1 MVFKPIKS
9 ILFATAAGLLLTA
22 GAFIPA
28 ADAKTRVV
36 VGATETVS
44 SHNPH
49 GDSIS
54 MGYGIWC
61 QVYGCLG
68 TYDFSKGAYVG
79 MLAERWE
86 VKDPNTWIFYL
97 RKGMKRH
104 NDGREMTSADV
115 VHSINRMKTDPQT
128 RQKQNVRPVKEAVAI
143 DKYTVKIVT
152 KKPTAPLL
160 EYLFDRVMVTGKD
173 LFDKHGAR
181 TADRKF
187 PWGWGP
193 YKLKQIVIGQRIVLE
208 KDAGHPDAKAS
219 NPDELIFRI
228 MREAEQRVTALINGE
243 IQIAQ
248 FIPPHLSPRI
258 AKASNT
264 QIAPTSSV
272 EIMFLAMSPKFKP
285 WNNQLMRQAVCHA
298 IDRDTI
304 IKAVLQGKAERLD
317 GPIGAGQY
325 GYNKTSSAAMKY
337 PYDPAKARALVKKA
351 GLEGVEVELFTPVGR
366 YVNDKQVTEAMIP
379 MLKAAGINARLR
391 TPEWA
396 TLWAN
401 VQKGKVPFYFM
412 GRGSV
417 VDPSVAISQYFETG
431 GSPRIGFSDPEVD
444 KLLQAERATF
454 DPKQRKKKLNEAF
467 AEITKKAPACFQWR
481 HQLLY
486 GITKNVSYQ
495 PLPTGRIFG
504 TDIDVK

>member
-1 MVFKPIKS
+1 MMFKPVKS
-9 ILFATAAGLLLTA
+9 ILSVAAAGLLLTA
-22 GAFIPA
+22 GAFTQA

-44 SHNPH
+44 SYNPH

-68 TYDFSKGAYVG
+68 TYSFAKGAYVG
-79 MLAERWE
+79 MLAESWE
-86 VKDPNTWIFYL
+86 VKDPNTWIFHL

-128 RQKQNVRPVKEAVAI
+128 RQKQNVRPVKEVVAI

-160 EYLFDRVMVTGKD
+160 EYLFDRVMITGKD

-181 TADRKF
+181 TADRKY

-193 YKLKQIVIGQRIVLE
+193 YKLKEIIIGQRIVLE
-208 KDAGHPDAKAS
+208 KNAAHPDAKAS

-248 FIPPHLSPRI
+248 FIPPHLAPRI
-258 AKASNT
+258 AKSKSARV
-264 QIAPTSSV
+264 APTSSV

-285 WNNQLMRQAVCHA
+285 WNNQLLRQAVCHA
-298 IDRDTI
+298 IDRDSI
-304 IKAVLQGKAERLD
+304 IRAVLQGKAERLD
-317 GPIGAGQY
+317 GPIGPGQY
-325 GYNKTSSAAMKY
+325 GYDKASATAMKY
-337 PYDPAKARALVKKA
+337 SYDPAKARALVKKA
-351 GLEGVEVELFTPVGR
+351 GLEGVKVELFSPVGR

-379 MLKAAGINARLR
+379 MLKAVGINARLK

-417 VDPSVAISQYFETG
+417 VDPSVAFSQYFETG

-444 KLLQAERATF
+444 RLLQAERATF
-454 DPKQRKKKLNEAF
+454 DPVQRKKKLNEAF
-467 AEITKKAPACFQWR
+467 AEISRKAPACFQWR
-481 HQLLY
+481 HLLLY
-486 GITKNVSYQ
+486 GIAKNIDYQ

-504 TDIDVK
+504 TDISVN